1 MLLETTTEKKTSK
14 FTPRPSSSLS
24 LSPNFQLLSAHMWSL
39 KQKTENSD
47 RNQHKSSLENANSS
61 PSESVFHTLGK
72 NTTQELHDELILCTV
87 QIHSKV
93 SIQVSTSLMKIQG
106 TD

>member
-1 MLLETTTEKKTSK
+1 
-14 FTPRPSSSLS
+14 
-24 LSPNFQLLSAHMWSL
+24 MWSL
-39 KQKTENSD
+39 NQKTENSD

-72 NTTQELHDELILCTV
+72 DTTQELHNELILCTI